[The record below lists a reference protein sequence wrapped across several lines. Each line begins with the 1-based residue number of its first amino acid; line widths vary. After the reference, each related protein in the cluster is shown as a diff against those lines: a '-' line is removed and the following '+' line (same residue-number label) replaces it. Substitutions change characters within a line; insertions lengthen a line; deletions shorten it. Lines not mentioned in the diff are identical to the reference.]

1 VPILTDMPLDL
12 SSDPKHAHGH
22 DTAHGSAPLHPTGHH
37 PRPEE
42 HVAHH
47 FDSAAQQRDVAT
59 LGMWCFLATE
69 ILFFGGALVAYGIYR
84 MMWFDSFRA
93 GSSLILEWC
102 GALNTGVLLC
112 SSLTMALA
120 VRAAGLGDNKALVRF
135 LIPTII
141 LGTAFLGVKCYEY
154 HKDYV
159 EHLIPA
165 MGFDPAKAAEEAI
178 KNVPALDRSEASPS
192 DSAMMMS
199 VPEDPKARLPHIQL
213 FFTFYF
219 VLTLI
224 HATHM
229 VVGVGLLLWL
239 LVLARRNHFN
249 ASYYNP
255 VEIVGLY
262 WHFVDIVWLFL
273 FPLLYLVR

>member
-1 VPILTDMPLDL
+1 LTEIPAHLA
-12 SSDPKHAHGH
+12 SDSEG
-22 DTAHGSAPLHPTGHH
+22 LHPVGHH
-37 PRPEE
+37 PLPEE

-47 FDSAAQQRDVAT
+47 FDSAAQQHDVAT

-93 GSSLILEWC
+93 GSALILEWA
-102 GALNTGVLLC
+102 GAINTGVLLC

-120 VRAAGLGDNKALVRF
+120 VRAAGLGNNKAIVRF

-141 LGTAFLGVKCYEY
+141 LGCMFLCMKVYEY

-159 EHLIPA
+159 EHLVPA
-165 MGFDPAKAAEEAI
+165 MGFDAAKAAQDAAA
-178 KNVPALDRSEASPS
+178 KVPSLMRSEIPVAN
-192 DSAMMMS
+192 SAMMAA
-199 VPEDPKARLPHIQL
+199 PEDPLARMPHIEL

-229 VVGVGLLLWL
+229 IVGVGLLLWL
-239 LVLARRNHFN
+239 VVLARRNHFN
-249 ASYYNP
+249 AAYYNP

>member
-1 VPILTDMPLDL
+1 MPLRAKGHPAAPD
-12 SSDPKHAHGH
+12 HAQGLGH
-22 DTAHGSAPLHPTGHH
+22 SHPT
-37 PRPEE
+37 PEE

-47 FDSAAQQRDVAT
+47 FDSAAQQRDVAV

-84 MMWFDSFRA
+84 MMWFDSFRG
-93 GSSLILEWC
+93 GSALIFEWC
-102 GALNTGVLLC
+102 GALNTGILLC

-120 VRAAGLGDNKALVRF
+120 VRSAGLGNNKALVRF

-141 LGTAFLGVKCYEY
+141 LGTAFLCVKVYEY
-154 HKDYV
+154 TTDYK
-159 EHLIPA
+159 EHLVPA
-165 MGFDPAKAAEEAI
+165 MGFDAAGAAEKAAKI
-178 KNVPALDRSEASPS
+178 PGVLRSEVPPHNPTELASPS
-192 DSAMMMS
+192 GNGPNIVENGSSRM
-199 VPEDPKARLPHIQL
+199 PHIEL

-229 VVGVGLLLWL
+229 VIGVGLLLWL
-239 LVLARRNHFN
+239 VVLARRNHFN
-249 ASYYNP
+249 AAYYNP